1 MWVLRGSAI
10 EMASRGDQIGM
21 RKRTYD
27 LANVL
32 NRVTADNLHPEQDQ
46 GNEYR

>member
-1 MWVLRGSAI
+1 
-10 EMASRGDQIGM
+10 MASRGDQIGM

-32 NRVTADNLHPEQDQ
+32 NRVTTDNLHPEQVTGQDQ